1 MRTTI
6 IVLLFGLAASPRL
19 SAQLPDSI
27 PRDVGAPSVLPSQD
41 ASASHTPKYDRPV
54 SWKKLFPN
62 LLSDEKRIWKFPFQ
76 VAGGNEVVPTTAVVG
91 AAAGLIALDPVD
103 APYFLHSSSFHGF
116 NQVFSD
122 RSTAIGIAAIPASLY
137 LIGLAR
143 KDSKM
148 KNTAQLTIEA
158 VASAE
163 LVATV
168 VKDID
173 RRSTPLAV
181 PPGED
186 FAHTWFQKSGSAL
199 RGIGSFPSGHTIA
212 AFSVATVTARRYGNH
227 RWVPYASYGLAALV
241 GFSRVT
247 LSGHFISDVF
257 MGGVLGYSIS
267 RYTVLRQ

>member
-1 MRTTI
+1 
-6 IVLLFGLAASPRL
+6 
-19 SAQLPDSI
+19 
-27 PRDVGAPSVLPSQD
+27 VLPSQE
-41 ASASHTPKYDRPV
+41 ASAPPTPKYERPV

-76 VAGGNEVVPTTAVVG
+76 VAGGSQLVPATAVVG
-91 AAAGLIALDPVD
+91 ATAGLIVSDPLD
-103 APYFLHSSSFHGF
+103 APYFLRTSSFRGF
-116 NQVFSD
+116 NQVFSN
-122 RSTAIGIAAIPASLY
+122 RSTAIGIAAVPASLY

-148 KNTAQLTIEA
+148 KKTAQLAIEA

-168 VKDID
+168 MKDID
-173 RRSTPLAV
+173 RRTTPLEV
-181 PPGED
+181 PPRGD
-186 FAHTWFQKSGSAL
+186 FANTWFQKSGSTL

-212 AFSVATVTARRYGNH
+212 AFSVATVTARRYANH
-227 RWVPYASYGLAALV
+227 RWVPYASYGMAALV

-247 LSGHFISDVF
+247 LSGHFVSDVF

-267 RYTVLRQ
+267 RYSVLRQ